1 MTGRTDQDLMN
12 RLAQGD
18 QGAMQTIFQSHFAHI
33 YQTTYKF
40 IKQKEIS
47 EDLSQEVFMKL
58 WRKRSSITITQT
70 LKGYLTTMAYHEA
83 MGYLR
88 KQAPK
93 TADLDT
99 VSHLSEEDGWE
110 NVKKSE
116 LERKIHQAINGL
128 APRCK
133 SVFILSRYEGK
144 TYREIAALMEIS
156 VKTVENQMGKA
167 LQILRKELQEYIKL
181 ALPICWAMQF
191 FFS

>member
-1 MTGRTDQDLMN
+1 MSGSTDKDLMN

-18 QGAMQTIFQSHFAHI
+18 QGAMQTIFQSHFTHI
-33 YQTTYKF
+33 YQTTFKF
-40 IKQKEIS
+40 IKQKEVS

-58 WRKRSSITITQT
+58 WRKRSTITIKQT

-88 KQAPK
+88 KQTPK
-93 TADLDT
+93 TTDLE
-99 VSHLSEEDGWE
+99 SIGHLSEEDGWE
-110 NVKKSE
+110 NVKKTE
-116 LERKIHQAINGL
+116 LEGKIHQAINGL

-144 TYREIAALMEIS
+144 TYREIAAIMEIS

-167 LQILRKELQEYIKL
+167 LQILRKELQEYIQF
-181 ALPICWAMQF
+181 ALPIMWVIHF